1 MRKILSCS
9 MLLMTLFLI
18 VVLPTASR
26 GIEPEKN
33 AEMLWSE
40 REDPGKAAEAI
51 AAYEDLLK
59 EMPDDYKVL
68 LRLSRLHYWVGQI
81 LETSNAKEALEHY
94 GRGMEYGKEASGAAP
109 EKPGGYFFEAAN
121 LARQNNLKGTFSNL
135 FGVSTVRKLNEKA
148 ALLDPEYFYRG
159 TDRFFCAFYT
169 KLPGLLGGSTTKAIE
184 FGKRAVEA
192 FPNYA
197 GNRYFLAEAYV
208 KDGKNDLARK
218 ELEAAVVL
226 PDDEFPDVVPE
237 QRMEKKR
244 AEALLK
250 RIAKQIPNA
259 VSE

>member
-1 MRKILSCS
+1 MRKVLSCFTLLM
-9 MLLMTLFLI
+9 MLLLI
-18 VVLPTASR
+18 AFMPTMSR
-26 GIEPEKN
+26 GTELETKGK
-33 AEMLWSE
+33 MLWNE
-40 REDPGKAAEAI
+40 REDPGKATEAI

-59 EMPDDYKVL
+59 ERPDDYKVL

-81 LETSNAKEALEHY
+81 LESSNTKDALEHY
-94 GRGMEYGKEASGAAP
+94 ARGIEYGKKASEAAP
-109 EKPGGYFFEAAN
+109 EEPGGYFFEAAN

-135 FGVSTVRKLNEKA
+135 FGISRVRKLNEKA
-148 ALLDPEYFYRG
+148 ASLDPAYFYRG

-226 PDDEFPDVVPE
+226 PDDELPDVVPE

-244 AEALLK
+244 AGALLK
-250 RIAKQIPNA
+250 RIAK
-259 VSE
+259 

>member
-1 MRKILSCS
+1 MRNVLSCS
-9 MLLMTLFLI
+9 VLLLTLLLVAFMPAI
-18 VVLPTASR
+18 SR
-26 GIEPEKN
+26 G
-33 AEMLWSE
+33 AERETKAEILWNE

-59 EMPDDYKVL
+59 KRPGDYEVL
-68 LRLSRLHYWVGQI
+68 LRLSRLHYWIGQI

-94 GRGMEYGKEASGAAP
+94 GRGREYGKKASEADP

-121 LARQNNLKGTFSNL
+121 LARENNLKGTFSNL

-148 ALLDPEYFYRG
+148 ASIDPEYFYRG

-184 FGKRAVEA
+184 FGTRAVKA

-197 GNRYFLAEAYV
+197 GNRFFLAEAYV
-208 KDGKNDLARK
+208 KDGKNDLARE

-250 RIAKQIPNA
+250 RIGK
-259 VSE
+259 